1 MILILFYNASTVC
14 LFVLVLRGC
23 EYGGGRLR
31 GIVGHFQISISV
43 FNITSRS
50 ANVCAS
56 SSPVDIFI
64 IVVLIP

>member
-1 MILILFYNASTVC
+1 MC
-14 LFVLVLRGC
+14 LFVLVLRGW

-31 GIVGHFQISISV
+31 GIVGHFQIYFSV
-43 FNITSRS
+43 FNIASHS

-64 IVVLIP
+64 IVVFIP

>member
-14 LFVLVLRGC
+14 LFVLVLRGW

-31 GIVGHFQISISV
+31 GIVGHFQISV
-43 FNITSRS
+43 FNIASRS

-56 SSPVDIFI
+56 SSPVDIFT
-64 IVVLIP
+64 IVLLIP